1 VPDPNLLEPSTVDPL
16 RQELENKLGESTPP
30 NHITS
35 LYNLLNAAEQLYRC
49 GYLLK
54 ACDLT
59 ETNPE
64 LREPLAVGLRRL
76 EAGFAAER
84 PLFLQD
90 AATPLLRPFNWPYR
104 VAQQQRLQ
112 QTLDRL
118 ADAPLTGGLDELAQ
132 VGGLFLIRGDCRHSL
147 AALAGPRLQLSQ
159 NLGEIGFREL
169 WLGGGQCHGALW
181 AAGCGARRMA
191 IHNATLLSVFSLY
204 LLIEGWLTGA
214 SETRLTALVLSYNLL
229 PGNDL
234 IELLERWAKLHPT
247 RVLTL
252 EPKSPTSKWTP
263 QFKLSK
269 NLANIA
275 YWDQRW
281 FTGHTIERLDGTAT
295 LDFTWP
301 VYWLPARHYAAALDL
316 FLRLRRA
323 ETAPQRTAI
332 FLTETHIEM
341 EAVWRDLSGPLCQD
355 QLRVGLHVAV
365 CQEPMRALYRVVAG
379 STDTNLFTLQS
390 LLLDAEPEGNNFAAE
405 ELTQAECMP
414 IDQLTF
420 TGMQTVL
427 FYSSH
432 VIPHARLSQLC
443 SLAQSTVILIA
454 SEENMRLLC

>member
-1 VPDPNLLEPSTVDPL
+1 MDPL

-30 NHITS
+30 NHIAS

-59 ETNPE
+59 ETDPE

-76 EAGFAAER
+76 AAGFTDER

-132 VGGLFLIRGDCRHSL
+132 VGGLFLVRGNCRHG
-147 AALAGPRLQLSQ
+147 LAGLAEPRLQLSQ
-159 NLGEIGFREL
+159 RLTELGFREL
-169 WLGGGQCHGALW
+169 WLGGGQSHGALW
-181 AAGCGARRMA
+181 AAGCGAPSMV

-204 LLIEGWLTGA
+204 LLIEGWLTRA
-214 SETRLTALVLSYNLL
+214 PETRLAALVLNYNLL

-234 IELLERWAKLHPT
+234 IELLESWARRHPT

-252 EPKSPTSKWTP
+252 APNPLSLTFKWTP
-263 QFKLSK
+263 QFKVSK
-269 NLANIA
+269 GLANIA
-275 YWDQRW
+275 YWNQYW
-281 FTGHTIERLDGTAT
+281 FTSHAIERLDGTTT
-295 LDFTWP
+295 LDFTRP
-301 VYWLPARHYAAALDL
+301 VYWLPARHYAAALEL
-316 FLRLRRA
+316 FVRMRRA
-323 ETAPQRTAI
+323 ETVQQRNTV
-332 FLTETHIEM
+332 FLTETHVEM

-390 LLLDAEPEGNNFAAE
+390 LLLGAEPEGNNFAAE

-420 TGMQTVL
+420 TGMQTVF
-427 FYSSH
+427 FYSAH